1 MGDRKPVLYPMSLS
15 DLNDTIDES
24 NAFDERM
31 SSSNTGNNNNNN
43 ESNGILRGSSKSS
56 ASSKSKRV
64 RFDTPRETTLV
75 ETPSPATTLVVVTS
89 CKTRGVG
96 AWLAHVGKK
105 RHRAS
110 VLEELRKAI
119 SF

>member
-1 MGDRKPVLYPMSLS
+1 MDDQTPVLYPMSLS

-31 SSSNTGNNNNNN
+31 SSNTSNNNNNN
-43 ESNGILRGSSKSS
+43 ESNGILRGSSSKSP

-64 RFDTPRETTLV
+64 RFDTQR
-75 ETPSPATTLVVVTS
+75 ETPSPATTLVVVTAS